1 MFIGYY
7 NLANAITLTG
17 LVSAVLSCF
26 VAIKARGDGTAIDV
40 NMINIAVVLFL
51 TSGLCDMFDGRIAR
65 GYGSRTRKEK
75 LFGIQIDS
83 LCDMV
88 SFGIAP
94 VVIAYCAGYDEI
106 WHIIPYCL
114 YSVCGAIRLAYFNTQ
129 AVEETPDLNMKC
141 FTGVP
146 IPVCCLTVPPIML
159 LNKIIDNAT
168 ESWVAIAFAAVY
180 LLTGIAFIINV
191 KIKKLSIMQSLILVA
206 IVLVSVVMLFIA

>member
-7 NLANAITLTG
+7 NLANAVTLLG
-17 LVSAVLSCF
+17 LVSALASCV
-26 VAIKARGDGTAIDV
+26 VAIDARCAAEFDKNQIIV
-40 NMINIAVVLFL
+40 AVALFL
-51 TSGLCDMFDGRIAR
+51 ASGLCDMFDGRIAR

-94 VVIAYCAGYDEI
+94 VIIAYCAGFDKVYHLI
-106 WHIIPYCL
+106 AFVI

-129 AVEETPDLNMKC
+129 AVEETKDLNMKC

-146 IPVCCLTVPPIML
+146 IPVCCLTVPPMML
-159 LNKIIDNAT
+159 LFKLFGSSNLAVSLI
-168 ESWVAIAFAAVY
+168 FAAMY
-180 LLTGIAFIINV
+180 LLTGIAFIVNV
-191 KIKKLSIMQSLILVA
+191 KIKKLSIAQSLVIVA
-206 IVLVSVVMLFIA
+206 VVLTCVVLLFMI

>member
-7 NLANAITLTG
+7 NLANAVTLLG
-17 LVSAVLSCF
+17 LISAVASCF
-26 VAIKARGDGTAIDV
+26 VAIDARCATEFDKNRI
-40 NMINIAVVLFL
+40 ILAVALFL
-51 TSGLCDMFDGRIAR
+51 ASGLCDMFDGRIAR

-94 VVIAYCAGYDEI
+94 VIIAYCAGFDKFYHLI
-106 WHIIPYCL
+106 AFVI

-129 AVEETPDLNMKC
+129 AVEETKDLNMKC

-146 IPVCCLTVPPIML
+146 IPVCCLTVPPMML
-159 LNKIIDNAT
+159 LFKLFGTNLAVSI
-168 ESWVAIAFAAVY
+168 VFAVMY

-191 KIKKLSIMQSLILVA
+191 KIKKLTIVQSLVLVA
-206 IVLVSVVMLFIA
+206 IVLTCVVFLFLI

>member
-7 NLANAITLTG
+7 NLANAVTLLG
-17 LVSAVLSCF
+17 LVSALASCT
-26 VAIKARGDGTAIDV
+26 VAINARCSAEFDKNQI
-40 NMINIAVVLFL
+40 ILAVALFL
-51 TSGLCDMFDGRIAR
+51 ASGLCDMFDGRIAR

-94 VVIAYCAGYDEI
+94 VVIAYCAGFNQVYHLI
-106 WHIIPYCL
+106 AYCI

-129 AVEETPDLNMKC
+129 AVEETKDLNMKC

-146 IPVCCLTVPPIML
+146 IPVCCLTVPPMMVL
-159 LNKIIDNAT
+159 FKLFGSA
-168 ESWVAIAFAAVY
+168 SVAVSVIFAVMY
-180 LLTGIAFIINV
+180 FLTGIAFIINV
-191 KIKKLSIMQSLILVA
+191 KIKKLSLIQSLIL
-206 IVLVSVVMLFIA
+206 IVILLTCVILLFLI

>member
-7 NLANAITLTG
+7 NLANAVTLLG
-17 LVSAVLSCF
+17 LVSALASCV
-26 VAIKARGDGTAIDV
+26 VAINARCSAEFDKNLI
-40 NMINIAVVLFL
+40 ILAVALFL
-51 TSGLCDMFDGRIAR
+51 ASGLCDMFDGRIAR

-94 VVIAYCAGYDEI
+94 VVIAYCAGFNQIYHLI
-106 WHIIPYCL
+106 AYVL

-129 AVEETPDLNMKC
+129 AVEETKDLNMKC

-146 IPVCCLTVPPIML
+146 IPVCCLTVPPMML
-159 LNKIIDNAT
+159 LFKLFGSANIAVSII
-168 ESWVAIAFAAVY
+168 FAVMY
-180 LLTGIAFIINV
+180 FLTGIAFIINV
-191 KIKKLSIMQSLILVA
+191 KIKKLSLIQSFVLIA
-206 IVLVSVVMLFIA
+206 ILLTCVIFLFLI

>member
-7 NLANAITLTG
+7 NLANAVTL
-17 LVSAVLSCF
+17 LVLVFALASSILSIYSLGADG
-26 VAIKARGDGTAIDV
+26 VADV
-40 NMINIAVVLFL
+40 QKINIAVTLFL
-51 TSGLCDMFDGRIAR
+51 MSGLCDMFDGRIAR

-94 VVIAYCAGYDEI
+94 VIIAYCAGYREI
-106 WHIIPYCL
+106 YHLIAYAI

-129 AVEETPDLNMKC
+129 AVEETKDLNMKC

-146 IPVCCLTVPPIML
+146 IPFCCLTVPPIML
-159 LNKIIDNAT
+159 LSKILTPGNIGAQ
-168 ESWVAIAFAAVY
+168 IAFAALY
-180 LLTGIAFIINV
+180 FLTGIAFVVNV
-191 KIKKLSIMQSLILVA
+191 KIKKLSIAKSIIVVLF
-206 IVLVSVVMLFIA
+206 VLVSVVFLFLYK

>member
-7 NLANAITLTG
+7 NLANGVTLLG
-17 LVSAVLSCF
+17 LVSALAACI
-26 VAIKARGDGTAIDV
+26 VAINARGVENNKTQI
-40 NMINIAVVLFL
+40 IIAVALFL
-51 TSGLCDMFDGRIAR
+51 ASGLCDMFDGRIAR

-94 VVIAYCAGYDEI
+94 AIIAYCAGFDK
-106 WHIIPYCL
+106 PYHLVAYCV

-129 AVEETPDLNMKC
+129 AVEETKDLNMKC

-146 IPVCCLTVPPIML
+146 IPVCCLTVPPMML
-159 LNKIIDNAT
+159 LFKLFGSGNLA
-168 ESWVAIAFAAVY
+168 VAIFFAVMY

-191 KIKKLSIMQSLILVA
+191 KIKKLSIVQSIIVVTAVLTCVVFLFLI
-206 IVLVSVVMLFIA
+206 

>member
-7 NLANAITLTG
+7 NLANAVTLLG
-17 LVSAVLSCF
+17 LVSALASCA
-26 VAIKARGDGTAIDV
+26 VAINARCSAEFDKNLI
-40 NMINIAVVLFL
+40 ILAVALFL
-51 TSGLCDMFDGRIAR
+51 ASGLCDMFDGRIAR

-94 VVIAYCAGYDEI
+94 VVIAYCAGFNQIYHLI
-106 WHIIPYCL
+106 AYVL

-129 AVEETPDLNMKC
+129 AVEETKDLNMKC

-146 IPVCCLTVPPIML
+146 IPVCCLTVPPMML
-159 LNKIIDNAT
+159 LFKLFGSANIAVSII
-168 ESWVAIAFAAVY
+168 FAVMY
-180 LLTGIAFIINV
+180 FLTGIAFIINV
-191 KIKKLSIMQSLILVA
+191 KIKKLSLIQSFVLIA
-206 IVLVSVVMLFIA
+206 IVLTCVIFLFLI

>member
-7 NLANAITLTG
+7 NLANAVTLLG
-17 LVSAVLSCF
+17 LVSALMSCF
-26 VAIKARGDGTAIDV
+26 VAINSRIGGNESKEKI
-40 NMINIAVVLFL
+40 IFAVVLFL
-51 TSGLCDMFDGRIAR
+51 VSGLCDMFDGRIAR

-94 VVIAYCAGYDEI
+94 VIIAYCAGFDKFY
-106 WHIIPYCL
+106 HIIAFAL
-114 YSVCGAIRLAYFNTQ
+114 YAVCGAIRLAYFNTQ
-129 AVEETPDLNMKC
+129 AVEETKDLNMKC

-159 LNKIIDNAT
+159 LFKLFGT
-168 ESWVAIAFAAVY
+168 SLWVSLVFAAIY

-191 KIKKLSIMQSLILVA
+191 KIKKLSLIQSL
-206 IVLVSVVMLFIA
+206 VLIAVVLTCVVFLFII